1 VRTAIRKHLRDFVA
15 VIGMV
20 AIAIGVGGYILSHQR
35 LRFPLI
41 EEKPFVLWVEMPNA
55 QGVIPGQG
63 QTVRV
68 AGMKVGDV
76 GEVKLEDGIALVR
89 MDMEKQYDDLVRSDA
104 TVLLR
109 PRTGLKDMFLAL
121 DPGSEEEPALD
132 EEDRIPVQN
141 SVPDVNPDE
150 VLSAL
155 DSDTRSYL
163 KLLIAGAGKG
173 LRGRGLDLREVFRRL
188 GPLHRDLDRLNS
200 MVVKRRRNLARLVH
214 NYGSTVSRL
223 GREDEDL
230 TALVKN
236 ASNVFS
242 RLSQEDQRIS
252 LAVERLPGALSQT
265 EATLRKVNTLG
276 QVAGPAFEALRPAVR
291 QIDDTNREL
300 KPLAEAGE
308 PALREQIR
316 PFVKTARPFI
326 NDLRPAARNLAKASP
341 DLRESFFELNRFFNL
356 AAYNPGGKETI
367 SEACEVDGN
376 CTAEEANRDEGLL
389 HWLGWVSHNSNSLF
403 STGDASGPFRRILLI
418 ATCST
423 YKQLVEQVEEPLR
436 PVVVDLLGI
445 QSLVGA
451 TGLCPDDQ
459 QPDLGP

>member
-1 VRTAIRKHLRDFVA
+1 MRTAIRKHLRDFIA

-20 AIAIGVGGYILSHQR
+20 AIAVGVGGYILSQQR
-35 LRFPLI
+35 LRFPLL
-41 EEKPFVLWVEMPNA
+41 EDKPFKLWVEMPNA

-76 GEVKLEDGIALVR
+76 GEVKLEEGIALVR
-89 MDMEKQYDDLVRSDA
+89 MDMEAQHDELVHSDA

-121 DPGSEEEPALD
+121 DPGTEEAPLLD
-132 EEDRIPVQN
+132 EDDRIPVEN
-141 SVPDVNPDE
+141 AVPDVNPDE

-155 DSDTRSYL
+155 DSDTRAYL
-163 KLLIAGAGKG
+163 KVLIAGVGKG
-173 LRGRGLDLREVFRRL
+173 LRNRGLDLREVFRRL

-236 ASNVFS
+236 ASGVFT
-242 RLSQEDQRIS
+242 RLAQEDARIS
-252 LAVERLPGALSQT
+252 EAVERLPGALSQT
-265 EATLRKVNTLG
+265 EATLTKVNTLG
-276 QVAGPAFEALRPAVR
+276 QTAGPAFEALRPAVR

-326 NDLRPAARNLAKASP
+326 DDLRPAARNLSKASP
-341 DLRESFFELNRFFNL
+341 DLRESFFELNRFFNMG
-356 AAYNPGGKETI
+356 AYNPGGRETI
-367 SEACEVDGN
+367 SQGCEESGN
-376 CTAEEANRDEGLL
+376 CSPDEADRDEGLL
-389 HWLGWVSHNSNSLF
+389 HWLAWVSHNSNSLF
-403 STGDASGPFRRILLI
+403 STADASGPFRRILLI
-418 ATCST
+418 ATCTT
-423 YKQLVEQVEEPLR
+423 YKQLVETAEEPLR
-436 PVVVDLLGI
+436 PVVVDILGI
-445 QSLVGA
+445 QSLIGA
-451 TGLCPDDQ
+451 TGLCPADQ